1 MRRFLELAL
10 VGFGVLISA
19 PGMAQSE
26 VSDID
31 LECHWTVEES
41 EQESEIGKQKHFQLS
56 VRSSGAY
63 LNEEFYPFGDA
74 RTESGSG
81 VSFTYRTEV
90 SPRSLDLVMKI
101 SASARG
107 TLRYRISRETL
118 SVHVSNLVW
127 PPDDIYQGSGTCK
140 KVATP
145 APLF

>member
-41 EQESEIGKQKHFQLS
+41 TKESEIGEPRDFLLS

-63 LNEEFYPFGDA
+63 LDEKLYPFGEGQ
-74 RTESGSG
+74 TERGSWG
-81 VSFTYRTEV
+81 SLTYRTEV
-90 SPRSLDLVMKI
+90 SPRSLDVVKVI
-101 SASARG
+101 RASETGA
-107 TLRYRISRETL
+107 LRYRISRETL
-118 SVHVSNLVW
+118 SLKVSRSVFPMN
-127 PPDDIYQGSGTCK
+127 DNYEGSGTCK